1 MGFGY
6 NLQGNSNATPYF
18 HFVTPLTKRSLTIFL
33 LLLLL
38 FFFLKSICIGY
49 FSFTKESKKK
59 GGVQELLGCK
69 KIRSEFKYSGV
80 SFIHI
85 YI

>member
-18 HFVTPLTKRSLTIFL
+18 HFVTPPTKRSLTIY
-33 LLLLL
+33 L
-38 FFFLKSICIGY
+38 FIFIFLKSICIGY

-59 GGVQELLGCK
+59 GEVQELLGYK

-80 SFIHI
+80 SFTYIHLN
-85 YI
+85 